1 MNALTRPPAARPA
14 ARPGM
19 AHRLAYLAGGGATAV
34 MYYGILAAALA
45 VTGERVPYLVLVVA
59 SHLVT
64 VVIVYPWYR
73 LVVFPGAGHGWVAG
87 YLRFYAAGL
96 SILSASLVGLP
107 ILVELAGL
115 PVLAAQALIITMT
128 FSLSYALHRA
138 WTFRRGRPS
147 RRGRE
152 RSGNPPHNLR
162 PNRSAARTR

>member
-1 MNALTRPPAARPA
+1 MNALTRPPAVRPA

-19 AHRLAYLAGGGATAV
+19 AHRLAYLAGGGVTAV
-34 MYYGILAAALA
+34 IYYGILAAALA
-45 VTGERVPYLVLVVA
+45 ATGGRVPYLLLVVA

-73 LVVFPGAGHGWVAG
+73 LVVFPGAGHGWLAG

-115 PVLAAQALIITMT
+115 PVLAAQALIITLT
-128 FSLSYALHRA
+128 FSCSYALHRA
-138 WTFRRGRPS
+138 WTFRRRGSS

-152 RSGNPPHNLR
+152 RSGNPAHNLR
-162 PNRSAARTR
+162 PKRSAARTR